1 MKKKDDV
8 SLLWPYKNC
17 VFEFRQESPDKEPE
31 KIFYDKEKN
40 SEEINKLLAPKVFTN
55 FKRIDEDGE
64 HPAEEIKPTDN
75 LIIKGENLVAMHT
88 LKERYGG
95 KVKMIYIDPPYNTGS
110 KEFKYHDRFSRS
122 EWLTFMKNRLEVARE
137 LLKDDGVIFVQC
149 DDREHAYLK
158 VLMDEI
164 FSEKQFISSIA
175 VKVKPPM
182 GLASQTKLIYDVKED
197 ILVYGKKDPVA
208 SYDNLVEG
216 EFIDKSSKTV
226 RGYTMILEDEGI
238 EGETVGVL
246 TTSTGTIEVKRRH
259 GYKIT
264 RIPVN
269 EISNVNEYYAN
280 NSDKIFNI
288 DNPSGDIERKVRN
301 LIPDGKLYSYYR
313 IPSKGKHKGKKVKY
327 YMYNKGLVFFLKD
340 YSKIKDTHNK
350 KAIFKTEYLSNIIT
364 DNLFHG
370 ASVAREGSVVLK
382 NGKKPEE
389 LLRILIALVTKEGDL
404 VMDFFAGTGTTCAVA
419 HKMNRQYIG
428 IEILDYG
435 ENGPVA
441 RLKNVINGD
450 KTGISKKVGWK
461 GGGSFVYCELLKRN
475 GKYINRNE
483 ATAEERK
490 KDLLCSEVS

>member
-8 SLLWPYKNC
+8 SLLWPHKNC
-17 VFEFRQESPDKEPE
+17 IFEFRQESPDKEPE
-31 KIFYDKEKN
+31 KIFYDKEKD

-55 FKRIDEDGE
+55 FKRIDKDGE

-149 DDREHAYLK
+149 DDREYAYLK

-175 VKVKPPM
+175 VKVKPPS
-182 GLASQTKLIYDVKED
+182 GLAAGSKLIFDVKEN
-197 ILVYGKKDPVA
+197 ILIYGKEKKVVP
-208 SYDNLVEG
+208 YDNLIEK
-216 EFIDKSSKTV
+216 EIDKNSKTIKQ
-226 RGYTMILEDEGI
+226 YTMMLEDEGV
-238 EGETVGVL
+238 ECETVGF
-246 TTSTGTIEVKRRH
+246 IEKRNDNIEIKRH
-259 GYKIT
+259 KNYKIT
-264 RIPVN
+264 RIPIGKIKDIN
-269 EISNVNEYYAN
+269 DFYLKNVK
-280 NSDKIFNI
+280 KIIRTSSFLGGVQN
-288 DNPSGDIERKVRN
+288 KTFKK
-301 LIPDGKLYSYYR
+301 IPDDELYSFCYT
-313 IPSKGKHKGKKVKY
+313 PSNGGRKGKKTKFYIYKKEMV
-327 YMYNKGLVFFLKD
+327 NFLKD
-340 YSKIKDTHNK
+340 RAIIKNVNGKNK
-350 KAIFKTEYLSNIIT
+350 IFKTEHLSNFL
-364 DNLFHG
+364 DNEWWTG
-370 ASVAREGSVVLK
+370 IAKEGGVKLN